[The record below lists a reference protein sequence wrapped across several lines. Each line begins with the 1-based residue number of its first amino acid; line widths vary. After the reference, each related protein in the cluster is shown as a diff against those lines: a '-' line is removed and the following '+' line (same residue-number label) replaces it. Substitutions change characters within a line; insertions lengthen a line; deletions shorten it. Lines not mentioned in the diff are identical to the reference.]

1 MKGGVNVTFS
11 VKGVSGL
18 SPWHMI
24 AKNVS
29 HAGQPRRAA
38 TPGPLFVRRWK
49 PPPLGAPLFLPLGAL
64 FPHVE
69 KDEDVV
75 GTYPKHDEQG

>member
-1 MKGGVNVTFS
+1 MTFS

-49 PPPLGAPLFLPLGAL
+49 PPPRVLPLGAL

-75 GTYPKHDEQG
+75 GTDTEHNEYG